1 MIERYFSEFK
11 KKLIEFDGEM
21 LWLIVQIFYFFLHIF
36 LNEKIQ
42 LILKK
47 YFPYFFY
54 RKI

>member
-36 LNEKIQ
+36 LIKKIHLIIEKIFS
-42 LILKK
+42 I
-47 YFPYFFY
+47 FFL
-54 RKI
+54 